1 MLNFRKIR
9 VLGFKS
15 FVDPTELFIEPGLTG
30 VVGPNGCGKS
40 NVVEALKWVMGETS
54 AKQMRGT
61 EMEDVIFSGTQD
73 RPSRN
78 IAEVA
83 LTLDNAERKAP
94 AQFNDTDELEVTRRI
109 EREKGSTYRINGK
122 EVRARDVQ
130 LLFADQATGAR
141 STALVS
147 QGRIG
152 TVINAKPAQRRLLL
166 EEAAGITGLHSRRHE
181 AELRLKGAEA
191 NLERLDDIL
200 ITLDAQM
207 NNLKKQ
213 ARQATRYRNLS
224 DHIRKAEA
232 TLFHILW
239 TNAEA
244 ARDKARSNLKEAEQA
259 VTELSQ
265 RTAAAT
271 TRQAHAAEG
280 LPELRQGEATA
291 AAELQRLT
299 LARDGLDEEE
309 ARVAQTMEEIRGRLE
324 QTGRDR
330 EREQGLMADAAEAVE
345 RLAAE
350 KQEIEAAQ
358 AQEADDLAAAAED
371 RAAADEA
378 VVEMDRDV
386 DRETNDLAAAEAR
399 RNALGQ
405 RLNEL
410 ENRLNRL
417 AQRAADAEAQK
428 SELESRSADL
438 VDLAEAD
445 AKVEEARTAADA
457 AREALSTTEAARAEA
472 DQVSEQA
479 AQAARERSTEL
490 TSLETEIRTLETV
503 LAAGPETDLPPMLDQ
518 VSVEKGFEDALGAAL
533 GEDLSAPATGDDGDG
548 AVIGWRALLP
558 MANPPALP
566 AGVRALSEVV
576 NGPRALDRRLSQ
588 IGVVESAADGARLQG
603 DLGPGQR
610 LVSRA
615 GGLWRWDGFR
625 VAEGAETAAAQRLAQ
640 RNRLNEAI
648 AKAETERTAVE
659 ALRATADATRTAAE
673 TLRTQERDARQ
684 ALNEADRAFNAAR
697 DRLAEVKDRA
707 AAVQNKLAAL
717 AETRAS
723 IAADQEETQTQK
735 AAVEAERNELPDLEA
750 ARTAL
755 AEKRTLLAEKRTHQM
770 ECRSR
775 HDQLFQASEGR
786 KQRLIAVASESQMW
800 VTRRARSE
808 SQLGELAER
817 ATALQAELET
827 LQQKPAEI
835 AAKREE
841 LLTAI
846 QSSEERRNAAA
857 DQLAQAESTLAEAD
871 RDLRQAE
878 HDLSLARET
887 RVRAEGA
894 VEQTDQASN
903 GLIERIRDRLQVGP
917 QKMREMAELDPD
929 APLPDLEASEKRVDR
944 LLRERD
950 TMGPVNLRADQ
961 EMTELSEQVEGLTTE
976 KSDLIAAIDKLRQG
990 INELNREGRAR
1001 LLASFEEVNEHF
1013 KVLFQRLFGGGRAHL
1028 ELVESD
1034 DPLEAGLEIFA
1045 SPPGKRLQVLSLLS
1059 GGEQALT
1066 ALALLFGVFQTNP
1079 APICVLDEVDAP
1091 LDDANVDRFCSM
1103 LDEMA
1108 AAGETRF
1115 IVITHHRMTMA
1126 RMHRL
1131 FGVTM
1136 QERGVSQLVSV
1147 DLQQAEGFRESA

>member
-1 MLNFRKIR
+1 MLNFKKIR

-40 NVVEALKWVMGETS
+40 NVVESLKWVMGETS

-78 IAEVA
+78 IAEVT
-83 LTLDNAERKAP
+83 LTLDNTERKAP

-109 EREKGSTYRINGK
+109 EREKGSNYRINGK

-191 NLERLDDIL
+191 NMERLDDIL
-200 ITLDAQM
+200 VTLDAQM

-239 TNAEA
+239 SNAET
-244 ARDKARSNLKEAEQA
+244 ARDTARAQLKEAEHA
-259 VTELSQ
+259 VTELTQ
-265 RTAAAT
+265 RAAQAT
-271 TRQAHAAEG
+271 TRQAQAAEG
-280 LPELRQGEATA
+280 LPELRQGEAQV

-299 LARDGLDEEE
+299 LAREGLDEEE
-309 ARVAQTMEEIRGRLE
+309 ARITQTMAETQGRLE
-324 QTGRDR
+324 QTARDR
-330 EREQGLMADAAEAVE
+330 EREQGLMTDAAEATQ

-350 KQEIEAAQ
+350 KQDIETAQ
-358 AQEADDLAAAAED
+358 TQEADDLTAAAEA
-371 RAAADEA
+371 RAAADVA
-378 VVEMDRDV
+378 VAEMDREV
-386 DRETNDLAAAEAR
+386 DRDTNDLAAAEAR
-399 RNALGQ
+399 RNALNQ
-405 RLNEL
+405 RLAEL

-428 SELESRSADL
+428 ADLESRSADL
-438 VDLAEAD
+438 VDLAQAD
-445 AKVEEARTAADA
+445 AAVETTRTAADT
-457 AREALSTTEAARAEA
+457 ARETLTKTEAARTEA
-472 DQVSEQA
+472 DQASEQA
-479 AQAARERSTEL
+479 AQAAREKATEQ
-490 TSLETEIRTLETV
+490 TALETEIRTLERV
-503 LAAGPETDLPPMLDQ
+503 LATGPETDLPPMLDQ
-518 VSVEKGFEDALGAAL
+518 ISVDKGFEDALGAAL
-533 GEDLSAPATGDDGDG
+533 GEDLSAPALGDDDG
-548 AVIGWRALLP
+548 AVIGWRALGP
-558 MANPPALP
+558 MATAPALP
-566 AGVRALSEVV
+566 AGVRALAEVV
-576 NGPRALDRRLSQ
+576 KAPAALDRRLSQ
-588 IGVVESAADGARLQG
+588 IGIVEDAAEGTRLQAG
-603 DLGPGQR
+603 LAPGQR

-640 RNRLNEAI
+640 RNRLNEVAAQAEAARETLDALRTTAEA
-648 AKAETERTAVE
+648 AKAKAE
-659 ALRATADATRTAAE
+659 ALRA
-673 TLRTQERDARQ
+673 QERDARQ

-717 AETRAS
+717 AETQAS
-723 IAADQEETQTQK
+723 IAADQEESGAQK
-735 AAVEAERNELPDLEA
+735 AAIETERSELPDLEA

-755 AEKRTLLAEKRTHQM
+755 ADKRTALAEKRTHQM

-775 HDQLFQASEGR
+775 HDQLFQASEAR
-786 KQRLIAVASESQMW
+786 KQRLLAVASESQMW
-800 VTRRARSE
+800 VTRRSRSE

-817 ATALQAELET
+817 ATALQADLDA

-835 AAKREE
+835 AAKRDE

-846 QSSEERRNAAA
+846 QGAEERRNAAA
-857 DQLAQAESTLAEAD
+857 DQLAQAEATLAEAD
-871 RDLRQAE
+871 RDMRQAE
-878 HDLSLARET
+878 HDLSFARET

-894 VEQTDQASN
+894 VEQAEQGCR
-903 GLIERIRDRLQVGP
+903 GLIERINDRLHVAP
-917 QKMREMAELDPD
+917 DKLAELAEVEDGKD
-929 APLPDLEASEKRVDR
+929 LPELENAESRVDR

-961 EMTELSEQVEGLTTE
+961 EMTELSEQITGLETE
-976 KSDLIAAIDKLRQG
+976 KTDLLAAIDKLRQG

-1001 LLASFEEVNEHF
+1001 LLASFEEVNGHF
-1013 KVLFQRLFGGGRAHL
+1013 QVLFQRLFGGGKAHL

-1108 AAGETRF
+1108 DAGQTRF

-1147 DLQQAEGFRESA
+1147 DLQQAESFRESA

>member
-1 MLNFRKIR
+1 MLNFKKLR

-61 EMEDVIFSGTQD
+61 EMEDVIFAGTQD

-78 IAEVA
+78 IAEVT
-83 LTLDNAERKAP
+83 LHLDNSIRRAP

-200 ITLDAQM
+200 VTLDAQM

-224 DHIRKAEA
+224 EHIRKAEA

-239 TNAEA
+239 SNAVA
-244 ARDKARSNLKEAEQA
+244 ARDKARSQLKEAEQA
-259 VTELSQ
+259 VTEFSQ
-265 RTAAAT
+265 RAAQATTIQTAAS
-271 TRQAHAAEG
+271 EG
-280 LPELRQGEATA
+280 LPELRQAEAA
-291 AAELQRLT
+291 MAAELQRLT
-299 LARDGLDEEE
+299 LAREGLDQEE
-309 ARVAQTMEEIRGRLE
+309 ARIARTMEETRGRLE

-330 EREQGLMADAAEAVE
+330 DREQGLMADADEAVE
-345 RLAAE
+345 RLGVE

-358 AQEADDLAAAAED
+358 EREAEDLTAAAEA

-378 VVEMDRDV
+378 VSEMEREV

-399 RNALGQ
+399 RNALSQ
-405 RLNEL
+405 RLAEL

-417 AQRAADAEAQK
+417 TQRAADAEAQK
-428 SELESRSADL
+428 AELESRSADL
-438 VDLAEAD
+438 VDLAQADQDVEATRAAAEKARETLALLEASRAD
-445 AKVEEARTAADA
+445 A
-457 AREALSTTEAARAEA
+457 
-472 DQVSEQA
+472 DQASEQA
-479 AQAARERSTEL
+479 AQAAREKATVL
-490 TSLETEIRTLETV
+490 TSLETEIRTLERV
-503 LAAGPETDLPPMLDQ
+503 LAAGPETDLPPVLDQ
-518 VSVEKGFEDALGAAL
+518 VSVQKGFEDALGAAF
-533 GEDLSAPATGDDGDG
+533 GEDLSAPATEDDAD
-548 AVIGWRALLP
+548 AAIGWRALP
-558 MANPPALP
+558 PVANPPALP
-566 AGVRALSEVV
+566 AGVHSLADVAS
-576 NGPRALDRRLSQ
+576 GPRALARRLSQ
-588 IGVVESAADGARLQG
+588 IGVVETAADGARLQA
-603 DLGPGQR
+603 DLAVGQR

-615 GGLWRWDGFR
+615 GGLWRWDGFHI
-625 VAEGAETAAAQRLAQ
+625 AEGAETAAAQRLAQ
-640 RNRLNEAI
+640 RNHLNEV
-648 AKAETERTAVE
+648 TEQAATVSDEAE
-659 ALRATADATRTAAE
+659 ALRATADEAKAKAE
-673 TLRTQERDARQ
+673 ALRTQERETRQ
-684 ALNEADRAFNAAR
+684 ALSEADRAFNTAR

-707 AAVQNKLAAL
+707 AAVQTKLAAL
-717 AETRAS
+717 AETQAS
-723 IAADQEETQTQK
+723 IAADLEETQGQK
-735 AAVEAERNELPDLEA
+735 ASLETERAELPDLEA

-755 AEKRTLLAEKRTHQM
+755 AEQRTALAEKRTHQM

-775 HDQLFQASEGR
+775 HDQLFQASEAR
-786 KQRLIAVASESQMW
+786 KQRLLAVSSESQMW
-800 VTRRARSE
+800 VTRRSRSE
-808 SQLGELAER
+808 SQLTELAER
-817 ATALQAELET
+817 ATTLQAELEA
-827 LQQKPAEI
+827 LELKPAEI
-835 AAKREE
+835 AAKRDE

-846 QSSEERRNAAA
+846 QGAEQRRNAAA
-857 DQLAQAESTLAEAD
+857 DTLAKAETGLAEAD
-871 RDLRQAE
+871 RVLRQAE

-894 VEQTDQASN
+894 VEQAEQGCRA
-903 GLIERIRDRLQVGP
+903 LIERINDRLHAIP
-917 QKMREMAELDPD
+917 DKLPELAELEPGQ
-929 APLPDLEASEKRVDR
+929 ALPALEAAESRVDR

-961 EMTELSEQVEGLTTE
+961 EMNELTDQITGLETE
-976 KSDLIAAIDKLRQG
+976 KTDLMQAIEKLRQG

-1013 KVLFQRLFGGGRAHL
+1013 KVLFQRLFGGGQAHL

-1034 DPLEAGLEIFA
+1034 DPLQAGLEIYA
-1045 SPPGKRLQVLSLLS
+1045 SPPGKKMQVLSLLS

-1066 ALALLFGVFQTNP
+1066 ALALLFGVFLTNP

-1103 LDEMA
+1103 LDEMSA
-1108 AAGETRF
+1108 SGQTRF

-1147 DLQQAEGFRESA
+1147 DLQQAESFRESA